1 MISHVRKKAEE
12 LGLHFNEFGLWR
24 LDPSKP
30 STKTARKYTADQW
43 KRLSAETEEEI
54 FAELGLDWIDPANR
68 NFGTLQSGAVPKNRK
83 KY

>member
-30 STKTARKYTADQW
+30 STKTARKHTADQW